1 MTRLQLASVSLLA
14 SLVLVLLASLA
25 SAQSLQSVT
34 AEQAGFAPA
43 RLGRIA
49 DTIKAEIEKGKMP
62 GAVVLVARRGQLA
75 YFEAFGKRDPADG
88 SPMPKDA
95 VFRMY
100 SMTKPVTSVA
110 VMMLVE
116 EGRIVLSD
124 PVSKFLPQL
133 GKVQVAVER
142 LDPATGKIVSH
153 TVPAERE
160 ITIQDLLRHTSG
172 FTYGARTTKT
182 SVREAYSKN
191 GVDALDI
198 TNADLVDRIATAP
211 LVHHPGTAFEY
222 GRSTDVL
229 GRVVEV
235 VSGTTLGRFFEQRI
249 YQPLKMVD
257 TGFFVPASKHARL
270 AQPFPKDVVTGQDV
284 RMLEVTAPPRYEAGG
299 QGGVTTAM
307 DYARLSQML
316 LNRGSLDGV
325 RLLSRHTVELMTSDH
340 LGKTRDTFSG
350 PGYGFG
356 LGFAVRVEPGL
367 ASSPGSVGDY
377 NWAGAGGT
385 YFWVDP
391 KEQLVA
397 VLMAQTPGP
406 IRMYYRTLF
415 RDLVYQAL
423 VD

>member
-1 MTRLQLASVSLLA
+1 MTRPWMTLVSFVASF
-14 SLVLVLLASLA
+14 VLVLIATVA
-25 SAQSLQSVT
+25 SAQSLQPVT
-34 AEQAGFAPA
+34 PEQAGFAPA

-62 GAVVLVARRGQLA
+62 GAVVLLARRGQLA
-75 YFEAFGKRDPADG
+75 YFETFGKRDPADG
-88 SPMPKDA
+88 ASMPKDA
-95 VFRMY
+95 LFRMY

-110 VMMLVE
+110 IMMLVE

-133 GKVQVAVER
+133 GKPQVAVER

-182 SVREAYSKN
+182 SVREAYSKG
-191 GVDALDI
+191 GVDATDI
-198 TNADLVDRIATAP
+198 TNADLIERVAKAP
-211 LVHHPGTAFEY
+211 LVHQPGTAFEY

-235 VSGTTLGRFFEQRI
+235 VSGMTLGRFFEQRI
-249 YQPLKMVD
+249 YQPLKMTD
-257 TGFFVPASKHARL
+257 TGFFVPADKHTRI

-284 RMLEVTAPPRYEAGG
+284 RMLDVTTPPKYEAGG

-307 DYARLSQML
+307 DYARFSQML

-325 RLLSRHTVELMTSDH
+325 RLIGRHTVELMTSDH
-340 LGKTRDTFSG
+340 LGKMRDTLSV

-367 ASSPGSVGDY
+367 ATSLGSVGDY

-385 YFWVDP
+385 YFWIDP

-406 IRMYYRTLF
+406 IRMYYRILF

>member
-1 MTRLQLASVSLLA
+1 
-14 SLVLVLLASLA
+14 
-25 SAQSLQSVT
+25 
-34 AEQAGFAPA
+34 
-43 RLGRIA
+43 
-49 DTIKAEIEKGKMP
+49 
-62 GAVVLVARRGQLA
+62 
-75 YFEAFGKRDPADG
+75 
-88 SPMPKDA
+88 MPKNA
-95 VFRMY
+95 IFRMY

-116 EGRIVLSD
+116 EGRIVLTD

-133 GKVQVAVER
+133 AQRQVAVER

-153 TVPAERE
+153 VVPAERE

-172 FTYGARTTKT
+172 FTYGSRTTKT
-182 SVREAYSKN
+182 SVREAYSKG
-191 GVDALDI
+191 GVDSTDI
-198 TNADLVDRIATAP
+198 TNADLIDRIAGAP
-211 LVHHPGTAFEY
+211 LVHQPGTAFEY

-235 VSGTTLGRFFEQRI
+235 VSGMTLGRFFEQRI
-249 YQPLKMVD
+249 YQPLKMPD
-257 TGFFVPASKHARL
+257 SGFFVAADKHARI
-270 AQPFPKDVVTGQDV
+270 AQPFPKDVVTGQEV
-284 RMLEVTAPPRYEAGG
+284 KMLAVTAPPKYEAGG

-307 DYARLSQML
+307 DYARFAQML

-325 RLLSRHTVELMTSDH
+325 RILGRHTVDLMTADH
-340 LGKTRDTFSG
+340 LGPIRDTMAA

-356 LGFAVRVEPGL
+356 LGVAVRVDPGL
-367 ASSPGSVGDY
+367 ASAPGSVGDY

-406 IRMYYRTLF
+406 IRTYYRTLF

-423 VD
+423 AD

>member
-1 MTRLQLASVSLLA
+1 MTKATLLA
-14 SLVLVLLASLA
+14 SLILVVVAAPA
-25 SAQSLQSVT
+25 SAQSLQTVKP
-34 AEQAGFAPA
+34 EQAGFAA
-43 RLGRIA
+43 DRLATLG

-62 GAVVLVARRGQLA
+62 GAVVLLARRGQVA
-75 YFEAFGKRDPADG
+75 YFETFGKLDPAG
-88 SPMPKDA
+88 GAPMPKNA
-95 VFRMY
+95 IFRMY

-116 EGRIVLSD
+116 EGRIVLTD
-124 PVSKFLPQL
+124 PVSKFLPKL
-133 GKVQVAVER
+133 GKLQVAVER
-142 LDPATGKIVSH
+142 LDPVTGKIVSH
-153 TVPAERE
+153 VVSAERE

-182 SVREAYSKN
+182 SVREAYSK
-191 GVDALDI
+191 GGIDATDI
-198 TNADLVDRIATAP
+198 TNADLIDRIAAAP
-211 LVHHPGTAFEY
+211 LVHQPGTAFEY

-235 VSGTTLGRFFEQRI
+235 VSGTTLSRFVEQRI
-249 YQPLKMVD
+249 SQPLKMPD
-257 TGFFVPASKHARL
+257 TAFFVPTDKHARI
-270 AQPFPKDVVTGQDV
+270 AQPFAKDVVTGQEVKLLDV
-284 RMLEVTAPPRYEAGG
+284 TTAPKYEAGG

-307 DYARLSQML
+307 DYARFAQML
-316 LNRGSLDGV
+316 LNRGSLDGT
-325 RLLSRHTVELMTSDH
+325 RILARHTIDLMTSDH
-340 LGKTRDTFSG
+340 LGPIRETMAT

-356 LGFAVRVEPGL
+356 LGFAVRVESGM
-367 ASSPGSVGDY
+367 AAAPGSVGDY

-406 IRMYYRTLF
+406 IRTYYRTLF

-423 VD
+423 GD

>member
-1 MTRLQLASVSLLA
+1 MTRPRTALIAALL
-14 SLVLVLLASLA
+14 STILLGGVA
-25 SAQSLQSVT
+25 SAQTLQIVKPD
-34 AEQAGFAPA
+34 QAGFVAS
-43 RLGRIA
+43 RVGRIG
-49 DTIKAEIEKGKMP
+49 DTIRAEIEKGKMP
-62 GAVVLVARRGQLA
+62 GAVVLLARRGQIA
-75 YFEAFGKRDPADG
+75 YFETFGKRDPAD
-88 SPMPKDA
+88 SAPMPKDA
-95 VFRMY
+95 IFRMY

-110 VMMLVE
+110 IMMLVE

-133 GKVQVAVER
+133 TKLQVAVER
-142 LDPATGKIVSH
+142 LDPATGKVVSH
-153 TVPAERE
+153 TVPAERD

-172 FTYGARTTKT
+172 FTYGSRTTKA
-182 SVREAYSKN
+182 SVRDAYSKA
-191 GVDALDI
+191 GIDANDM
-198 TNADLVDRIATAP
+198 TNADLIDRIAKAP
-211 LVHHPGTAFEY
+211 LVHQPGAAFEY

-235 VSGTTLGRFFEQRI
+235 VSGMTLGRFFEQRI
-249 YQPLKMVD
+249 YQPLRMTD
-257 TGFFVPASKHARL
+257 TGFSVPAEKHGRI

-284 RMLEVTAPPRYEAGG
+284 QLLPVTTPPKYEAGG
-299 QGGVTTAM
+299 QGGVTTAL
-307 DYARLSQML
+307 DYARFSQML

-325 RLLSRHTVELMTSDH
+325 RLLGRHTVDLMTADH
-340 LGKTRDTFSG
+340 LGPVRDTLAT

-367 ASSPGSVGDY
+367 ANAPGSVGDY

-406 IRMYYRTLF
+406 IRTYYRTLF

-423 VD
+423 AD

>member
-1 MTRLQLASVSLLA
+1 MPRPRTILAQVLGSLT
-14 SLVLVLLASLA
+14 LVLFA
-25 SAQSLQSVT
+25 SAAWAQGLQPIT
-34 AEQAGFAPA
+34 PEQAGFVPA

-49 DTIKAEIEKGKMP
+49 DTLRAEIEKGKMP
-62 GAVVLVARRGQLA
+62 GAVVLIARRGQVA

-88 SPMPKDA
+88 GPMPKDA
-95 VFRMY
+95 IFRMY
-100 SMTKPVTSVA
+100 SMTKPMTSVA

-116 EGRIVLSD
+116 EGKIVLSD
-124 PVSKFLPQL
+124 PASKFLPQL
-133 GKVQVAVER
+133 GKLQVTVER
-142 LDPATGKIVSH
+142 LDPATGKIMSH

-182 SVREAYSKN
+182 SVREAYRAG
-191 GVDALDI
+191 GVDVTDL
-198 TNADLVDRIATAP
+198 TNAELIDRIAKAP
-211 LVHHPGTAFEY
+211 LVNQPGTAFEY

-235 VSGTTLGRFFEQRI
+235 VSRTPLGRFFEQRI
-249 YQPLKMVD
+249 TQPLKMTD
-257 TGFFVPASKHARL
+257 TGFFVPTDKHARI

-284 RMLEVTAPPRYEAGG
+284 RLLDVTTPPKYEAGG

-307 DYARLSQML
+307 DYARFSQML
-316 LNRGSLDGV
+316 LNRGSLDGA
-325 RLLSRHTVELMTSDH
+325 RILSRHTVELMTSDH
-340 LGKTRDTFSG
+340 LGKMRDTFSG

-367 ASSPGSVGDY
+367 ATSPGSVGDY

-397 VLMAQTPGP
+397 VLMAQTPGA
-406 IRMYYRTLF
+406 IRTYYRVLF